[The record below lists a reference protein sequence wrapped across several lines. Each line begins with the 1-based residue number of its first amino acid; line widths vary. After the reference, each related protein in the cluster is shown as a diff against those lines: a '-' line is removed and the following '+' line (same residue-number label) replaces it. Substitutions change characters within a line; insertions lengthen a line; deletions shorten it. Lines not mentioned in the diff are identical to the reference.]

1 MTAEPEIRP
10 APRPE
15 SEAPAAVPAAQ
26 EESAGVTVAE
36 EASAGVTVAEEA
48 SAGVTVAEEASADA
62 SSGGPA
68 STDVPAQNAAA
79 ADVAASAAAPAG
91 VSASEAAPA
100 GPVFRA
106 TGRVRPMPVSV
117 VRAIGRAEPP
127 NPGAVWPVLVPA
139 VVRAVVRVPGALSVP
154 RRPPPWPPI
163 PEAPPRFLERPPVEV
178 SPALPIRS
186 PEGPADGPDPGP
198 AAEPVATGLS
208 PAPRDEAEVEAEVEE
223 GPPEQRSV
231 EAALEIPVLRAPVPG
246 LSVERPELGRRG
258 RAVEE
263 GREVAD
269 PVRNRGFVRRL
280 GERAALPVATAAV
293 AAFVVGTGYL
303 AVTDPRDPVSDVGRW
318 GALAVTAPPASGANA
333 GLGPALNPFGT
344 SAAAATGAPSRL
356 RVKAIGLDVT
366 LEKLHLG
373 ADGVLVPPRGFA
385 HAGWY
390 ADGTAPGD
398 PGPAVI
404 AGHVD
409 SKSGPAVFYRLREL
423 TAGDRIEVVRGGT
436 VVRFTVTRTAWYPKT
451 KFPTPLVYGP
461 TPDRQL
467 RLITCG
473 GVFDH
478 RLRSYKDN
486 LVVYAVAG

>member
-1 MTAEPEIRP
+1 MTADSQTRPP
-10 APRPE
+10 APRPDR
-15 SEAPAAVPAAQ
+15 
-26 EESAGVTVAE
+26 
-36 EASAGVTVAEEA
+36 
-48 SAGVTVAEEASADA
+48 EASADA
-62 SSGGPA
+62 STCDATPR
-68 STDVPAQNAAA
+68 T
-79 ADVAASAAAPAG
+79 DVAAPTDVAAGDAPQTGIPAG
-91 VSASEAAPA
+91 EQVPA
-100 GPVFRA
+100 GPVVRA
-106 TGRVRPMPVSV
+106 IGRVRPMPVSV
-117 VRAIGRAEPP
+117 VRAIGRVEPSH
-127 NPGAVWPVLVPA
+127 PGMVWPVLVPP
-139 VVRAVVRVPGALSVP
+139 VIRAVARVPGALSVSG
-154 RRPPPWPPI
+154 RPPPW
-163 PEAPPRFLERPPVEV
+163 PPRFLERPPAILPTPESSGGGLEPDPV
-178 SPALPIRS
+178 SAAGAIDAAPERHDEAGAERPEQRMNEAGREAPAIRAAVPAIRPALP
-186 PEGPADGPDPGP
+186 EPG
-198 AAEPVATGLS
+198 
-208 PAPRDEAEVEAEVEE
+208 R
-223 GPPEQRSV
+223 
-231 EAALEIPVLRAPVPG
+231 
-246 LSVERPELGRRG
+246 LGR
-258 RAVEE
+258 AAEE
-263 GREVAD
+263 GRDGAD
-269 PVRNRGFVRRL
+269 PVRNAGLLKRL
-280 GERAALPVATAAV
+280 GGRAALPAATAAV

-303 AVTDPRDPVSDVGRW
+303 AVMDPRGQVSEVGRW
-318 GALAVTAPPASGANA
+318 GAHAATAAPVIAANA
-333 GLGPALNPFGT
+333 GVGPSAGPFGV
-344 SAAAATGAPSRL
+344 AAATATGEPSRL

-373 ADGVLVPPRGFA
+373 ADGVLVPPTGFA

-451 KFPTPLVYGP
+451 KFPTSQVYGP